1 MAGRA
6 AVPVG
11 GDTGVGRVVEYR
23 TPYGRIAL
31 ADEVVA
37 TIAGTAAVQ
46 CPGVAGMVPRGL
58 REGLAG
64 LLGGEHHGR
73 GVEVATSDSTVVV
86 TVRIAV
92 VYGVA
97 IAEVARDVMGRVRE
111 AVARAIGDDNVR
123 VNVYVAGVRLDDH
136 IP

>member
-1 MAGRA
+1 M
-6 AVPVG
+6 
-11 GDTGVGRVVEYR
+11 VEYR